1 MSGYVGRHAGMIV
14 LVGLLLQGC
23 VTEST
28 GPSRAADPQKQIAT
42 LVELG
47 IGYLRNGEYGRA
59 KEHLLT
65 ALDLDPQSAT
75 AHNTLALVFQL
86 EQEYGVAEEH
96 FKIAIRNKPDFTR
109 ARNNY
114 AAFLFDRGRHADAIE
129 QLQLAGEDRFYAGR
143 PTVFENLG
151 VAYLRTNNPVAAEQA
166 FERSIA
172 LNPEQARALVELANI
187 RFEQRRYVES
197 RELYYRYEAVS
208 SQSARGL
215 WLCVRLARVFNDGN
229 REASC
234 ALALRNIFPT
244 SAEFKQFEAMVS
256 EQ

>member
-1 MSGYVGRHAGMIV
+1 MNHTIIGRSWLLLG
-14 LVGLLLQGC
+14 LGLLLQGC

-28 GPSRAADPQKQIAT
+28 GPARAADPQKQIAT

-47 IGYLRNGEYGRA
+47 TGYLRNGEYGRA

-65 ALDLDPQSAT
+65 ALELDPRSPT

-86 EQEYGVAEEH
+86 EQEYDVAEEH

-114 AAFLFDRGRHADAIE
+114 AAFLFDRGRFSDAIE
-129 QLQLAGEDRFYAGR
+129 QLQLAAEDRFYAGR

-151 VAYLRTNNPVAAEQA
+151 VAYLRTDDPVAAEQA
-166 FERSIA
+166 FQRSIA

-197 RELYYRYEAVS
+197 RELYYRYEAIS
-208 SQSARGL
+208 SQTARGL
-215 WLCVRLARVFNDGN
+215 WLCVRLARVFDDSN

-244 SAEFKQFEAMVS
+244 SAEYKQFEEMAR
-256 EQ
+256 ER